1 MESTSPHGRQGFRVS
16 RKSDQTDD
24 VIESFEWQP
33 SKDSDE
39 LFEAL
44 KLAFPRGKT
53 HRSRMREALIEL
65 LVQECEAEQD
75 TRKIPQPIEPHLSTE
90 STTTKHNS
98 PQDDFAKAI
107 LIVPPSSQS
116 LGPGLGAVTKVP
128 QRKKL
133 PKDWDDMTV
142 VWTTRDG
149 VIRRSG
155 LKRTMTEQE
164 RAEYQLR
171 RAQGACSVCKKK
183 KRKVRLTSILLN
195 NSQFRGQ
202 LMWA

>member
-1 MESTSPHGRQGFRVS
+1 VS

-24 VIESFEWQP
+24 ALESFEWQP

-44 KLAFPRGKT
+44 KLAFPRGKK

-65 LVQECEAEQD
+65 LVQECEAERD
-75 TRKIPQPIEPHLSTE
+75 TRKIPQPIEPHLCTE
-90 STTTKHNS
+90 STTIKHDS
-98 PQDDFAKAI
+98 LQDNFAEAI
-107 LIVPPSSQS
+107 LIVPPSGQS
-116 LGPGLGAVTKVP
+116 LEPGLGAVTKVP
-128 QRKKL
+128 QRRRL

-155 LKRTMTEQE
+155 PKRTLTE
-164 RAEYQLR
+164 
-171 RAQGACSVCKKK
+171 
-183 KRKVRLTSILLN
+183 
-195 NSQFRGQ
+195 
-202 LMWA
+202 